1 VGLILKMMLTGDHRD
16 KGITE
21 VSSSAQEFIKKMLE
35 NDSNKRIKAMPAL
48 NDKWLL

>member
-1 VGLILKMMLTGDHRD
+1 MLKMMLTGDHRD
-16 KGITE
+16 KGIADAST
-21 VSSSAQEFIKKMLE
+21 SAQEFIKKLLE

>member
-1 VGLILKMMLTGDHRD
+1 MMLTGDHKD
-16 KGITE
+16 KGVIDA
-21 VSSSAQEFIKKMLE
+21 SASAQDFMKKMLE